1 MERDSQSQ
9 PAHHIPTESKGFPQR
24 YYAVEF
30 SLEGL
35 QLPYQFK
42 IWNLLAE
49 PCVVVKEDSKVLSRL
64 KVGDKLNM
72 KYYSDE
78 RVEGVVCRLTEIR
91 YITRDEDGP
100 FRGHY
105 LVGLEIM
112 GTQQGH

>member
-1 MERDSQSQ
+1 MERDCQSQ
-9 PAHHIPTESKGFPQR
+9 LVHDVPTESKSFSQR

-42 IWNLLAE
+42 IWNLPAE
-49 PCVVVKEDSKVLSRL
+49 PCVLVKEGSELLSRL
-64 KVGDKLNM
+64 RVGDKLNM

-78 RVEGVVCRLTEIR
+78 KVEGVVCRLTEIR
-91 YITRDEDGP
+91 YITRNEDGP